1 MWSLRVT
8 LNELGFCF
16 HMYLDLHWIFGTK
29 VNKNNDIIENVIEKS
44 LTGLFISSYSSTS
57 GYVITFLGSPGKD

>member
-1 MWSLRVT
+1 
-8 LNELGFCF
+8 
-16 HMYLDLHWIFGTK
+16 MYLDLHWIFGTK